1 MSQAKVVQLEL
12 AGGWRMQGFEPGA
25 APDDCSRL
33 SFDDRFWMAAEVPG
47 DVHSTLIKRGIIPS
61 PYYGHND
68 QSSRWIEDK
77 EWWYRTSFEYSPQSL
92 EARTELNFKGLDTL
106 AAVYVNGLEVGRT
119 DNMLMSHTFDVTDLI
134 QPGRNT
140 VAVRFDPLAPYYKKF
155 EPLQWS
161 SYTKE
166 RPWIRKAAM
175 NFGWDWGPR
184 MVTAGICGPVILTT
198 WNEARLENVY
208 AKTLQFD
215 QTRADIALEAEV
227 QIGGRRNWEDYFNKN
242 KGVKYTC
249 RFTLVDPSG
258 KLAASATASM
268 NAQIRDRSLK
278 LEAVLAV
285 PDPLLW
291 WTHDLGTP
299 ALYELQTELSAGDQV
314 LDVRS
319 EHFGIRT
326 IELQTQTAEGQSSFT
341 FLLNKVPVYAK
352 GANWIPADHLIGAI
366 PDDKYADLIELAV
379 SSHMNMLRV
388 WAGGIYEKDIFYD
401 ECDRKGILVWQ
412 DFPFAN
418 ALYPDFNRNFMENIT
433 REAIDNIKRLR
444 NHPSLA
450 LWCGN
455 NEIDWLYDMKLSAG
469 DINCPFYGKRI
480 YHELLPSLLSVWDDS
495 RPYWPSSPFGGNDA
509 NDPEV
514 GDRHNW
520 QVWHGSVYPRKAGEV
535 PVIDYTV
542 EGVSF
547 KNFKNDQALFSS
559 EFGLHASANRYT
571 LEKYIP
577 EGHFYLGSEEMAY
590 RNKDTN
596 HKKGLLLMQGYTGM
610 PRNIDEYLNYSMLT
624 QAEGLKYG
632 IEHYRRLK
640 PHNSGALIWQLGDS
654 WPGTSW
660 SLIDYE
666 LMPKASYYY
675 ARTFFH
681 PLLLSLVYDEEDDVK
696 IWIVND
702 KLEAMNGQV
711 RLETYDFSG
720 RLLYSRDTDVD
731 VPENSSL
738 QAAVFN
744 KEQLLNGN
752 PVSRT
757 FVRLSASGFTAP
769 ENTYYLC
776 DPNDIELQASE
787 LEVQIEETFGRV
799 TVTAIGSLVR
809 MVKLELPLEHIR
821 CSTNFFDLLPGES
834 KVVEFT
840 DRQGRPVSLEGL
852 AVSSLNGQLRS

>member
-1 MSQAKVVQLEL
+1 MNNVNEVVQLEL
-12 AGGWRMQGFEPGA
+12 AQSWRMQGFDPGT
-25 APDDCSRL
+25 APAECSRL
-33 SFDDRFWMAAEVPG
+33 AFDDRFWMAAEVPG

-77 EWWYRTSFEYSPQSL
+77 EWWYRTFFEYSPKCQ
-92 EARTELNFKGLDTL
+92 EERTKLTFKGLDTL
-106 AAVYVNGLEVGRT
+106 ATLYVNGLEVGRT
-119 DNMLMSHTFDVTDLI
+119 DNMLMSHSFDVSGLL
-134 QPGRNT
+134 QSGRNT
-140 VAVRFDPLAPYYKKF
+140 IAVRFDPLAAYHKKI

-161 SYTKE
+161 SYSKE

-184 MVTAGICGPVILTT
+184 MVTAGICGPVILTV
-198 WNEARLENVY
+198 WNEARLESVY
-208 AKTLQFD
+208 ARTVQFD
-215 QTRADIALEAEV
+215 QTSAKIALEAEV
-227 QIGGRRNWEDYFNKN
+227 EIGGNRSWEDYFNKK
-242 KGVKYTC
+242 KGLEYTC
-249 RFTLVDPSG
+249 RFTLLDPSG
-258 KLAASATASM
+258 ELAASAAVSM
-268 NAQIRDRSLK
+268 DTVIAGGPLK
-278 LEAVLAV
+278 LEAILTV
-285 PDPLLW
+285 PDPQLW

-299 ALYELQTELSAGDQV
+299 ALYELQTELSVGAKII
-314 LDVRS
+314 DVRT
-319 EHFGIRT
+319 ERVGIRT
-326 IELQTQTAEGQSSFT
+326 IELQTHTAEGHPTFT
-341 FLLNKVPVYAK
+341 FLLNKVPIYAK
-352 GANWIPADHLIGAI
+352 GANWIPVDHLIGAI
-366 PDDKYADLIELAV
+366 PEAKYADLIELAA
-379 SSHMNMLRV
+379 SSNMNMLRV

-401 ECDRKGILVWQ
+401 ECDRQGILVWQ

-418 ALYPDFNRNFMENIT
+418 ALYPDFSRNFMENIT

-444 NHPSLA
+444 NHSSLA
-450 LWCGN
+450 IWCGN

-469 DINCPFYGKRI
+469 DINCPFYGRRI
-480 YHELLPSLLSVWDDS
+480 YHELLPSLLSVWDES

-509 NDPEV
+509 NDPEI

-535 PVIDYTV
+535 PVINYTV

-547 KNFKNDQALFSS
+547 KNFKSDKALFSS

-577 EGHFYLGSEEMAY
+577 EGQFHLGSEEMAY

-596 HKKGLLLMQGYTGM
+596 HKKGLLLMEGYTGV
-610 PRNIDEYLNYSMLT
+610 PRNIEEYMNYSMLT

-632 IEHYRRLK
+632 VEHYRRMK
-640 PHNSGALIWQLGDS
+640 PYNSGALIWQLGDS

-681 PLLLSLVYDEEDDVK
+681 PLLLSLVYDEGEEVQ
-696 IWIVND
+696 IWVIND
-702 KLEAMNGQV
+702 RLEAITGTV

-720 RLLYSRDTDVD
+720 KLLYAQDICVD
-731 VPENSSL
+731 IPENSSF
-738 QAAVFN
+738 QAAVLK

-752 PVSRT
+752 PLSRT
-757 FVRLSASGFTAP
+757 FVRLSASNFAAP

-776 DPNDIELQASE
+776 DPKDIELQAAE
-787 LEVQIEETFGRV
+787 LQVQFEEMKGMI
-799 TVTAIGSLVR
+799 TVTAVGSLVR
-809 MVKLELPLEHIR
+809 MVKLELPREHVR
-821 CSTNFFDLLPGES
+821 CSNNYFDLLPGES
-834 KVVEFT
+834 KVVAFT
-840 DRQGRPVSLEGL
+840 DPQGHPVSLESL
-852 AVSSLNGQLRS
+852 VVSSLNDLL